1 MTSPTNT
8 TAMAHAIDGEDANFE
23 VHFLHSDNP
32 RDGFHVMSVNPL
44 VHYEFRTPIGFLS
57 THTIVRFGIH
67 PPPFPLSFPPSYPP
81 LHRSS
86 SARLTADYQNHHQVT
101 DVNGA
106 TVITFNWF
114 GPSALGTMTWPGP
127 PEWEAHMGDLV
138 HPSQSMPQ

>member
-1 MTSPTNT
+1 
-8 TAMAHAIDGEDANFE
+8 MAHAIDGEAANFE
-23 VHFLHSDNP
+23 VHFLHSDHP

-44 VHYEFRTPIGFLS
+44 VYYEFRTPTGFLS
-57 THTIVRFGIH
+57 THTI
-67 PPPFPLSFPPSYPP
+67 
-81 LHRSS
+81 
-86 SARLTADYQNHHQVT
+86 VT

-138 HPSQSMPQ
+138 HPSPSMPQ